1 MKDKK
6 TISRE
11 IGLEIG
17 TLCGRHFLNVERLHF
32 GYWTKDLKVDLSHLP
47 AAQKNYTDFLM
58 SNIPDGVHTILD
70 VGCGMGHTAKRL
82 TEAGYAVD
90 CVSPSAFLAQ
100 QAREL
105 LQDKC
110 KIFECFYE
118 QLHTEKRYDLV
129 LFSESFQYIAPET
142 AIQKTLALLN
152 PEGQMLICDVFKLS
166 TKEKKSYFGRS

>member
-17 TLCGRHFLNVERLHF
+17 TLCGRHILNVEHLHY

-166 TKEKKSYFGRS
+166 TKEKKSYFVRS